1 MPDNFGRYSLA
12 EMEDR
17 VFRALKQNQAQVNTT
32 TRAETTNYYPSQA
45 FSNVDVDQQI
55 NASLVGLYSKVIL
68 NREDQFSQTF
78 YQSVQAGRR
87 GPYGFPPNMM
97 QVRYMDWL
105 EPGSC
110 QWDQA
115 DEHRWKPMLMMD
127 DPMDRAIERNSPGP
141 SWKYDLGG
149 TAFVLGRAPHC
160 AWQNSVRIKAVVMPP
175 YLVNSTDY
183 IQARFVRQ
191 MQEAVIL
198 DAAFVLAT
206 SRRLN
211 VAQELAPQ
219 KDEAE
224 STLVA
229 TAENAH
235 HAPSSVPQSSRM
247 PANTYSGRRRGQR
260 WGRY

>member
-1 MPDNFGRYSLA
+1 VPDGQGRYSLA

-17 VFRALKQNQAQVNTT
+17 VFRALKMNQAQVNTT
-32 TRAETTNYYPSQA
+32 TRAETANYYPGQA

-78 YQSVQAGRR
+78 YVSVGAGNR
-87 GPYGFPPNMM
+87 GPYGFPPNTM

-110 QWDQA
+110 AWNQA
-115 DEHRWKPMLMMD
+115 EERHWRPMLMMD
-127 DPMDRAIERNSPGP
+127 DPVDRPIEHNSPGP
-141 SWKYDLGG
+141 SWKYDLSG
-149 TAFVLGRAPHC
+149 TAFVLGRTPHS
-160 AWQNSVRIKAVVMPP
+160 AWQNAVRIKAVVMPP
-175 YLVNSTDY
+175 YLYNSTDY

-211 VAQELAPQ
+211 VAQEIAPQ

-224 STLVA
+224 ATLIA

-235 HAPSSVPQSSRM
+235 HPPSVVGQSSRM
-247 PANTYSGRRRGQR
+247 PANTYSGRRRR
-260 WGRY
+260 AWR